1 MMPSKNLQSFLKQ
14 HLVSQGNKHEMTHT
28 RIGDPKQK
36 IPGGSYSINNG
47 DIDEFLNLYYKHV
60 FADKKAEFLTER
72 QTDTSPLLIDI
83 DLRYEESITE
93 RQHSEEHIKG
103 IILVNS
109 KIVFFLPER

>member
-1 MMPSKNLQSFLKQ
+1 
-14 HLVSQGNKHEMTHT
+14 MTHT

-72 QTDTSPLLIDI
+72 Q
-83 DLRYEESITE
+83 
-93 RQHSEEHIKG
+93 
-103 IILVNS
+103 
-109 KIVFFLPER
+109 